1 MIAATQ
7 CQGEDSKEDLT
18 WNDNHSMRYT
28 FDCRSCHCFCHAD
41 CFCCTNMTAEGPPD
55 SGAAGRSPSGL
66 ALVADSVRG
75 IGMIAAS
82 TCEQAAQENL
92 DFAQSGTKHDGQ

>member
-1 MIAATQ
+1 
-7 CQGEDSKEDLT
+7 
-18 WNDNHSMRYT
+18 
-28 FDCRSCHCFCHAD
+28 
-41 CFCCTNMTAEGPPD
+41 MTAEGPPD

-82 TCEQAAQENL
+82 TCEQGAQGNL
-92 DFAQSGTKHDGQ
+92 DFALSGTKYGAQ